1 MADLN
6 VCTFV
11 GRVTRDAVVES
22 VGAKGTQIT
31 RFAIANNTGF
41 GQYEK
46 TNFFNVQIWGKQGVA
61 VSQYLVKGKQI
72 AVTGTLENNKWQDQ
86 QGNSHDSWNLTANSI
101 TLLADAKG
109 VQQEV
114 STTAGSGY
122 TPGGESVF

>member
-31 RFAIANNTGF
+31 KFAIANNTGY

-46 TNFFNVQIWGKQGVA
+46 TNFFNVQIWGKQGVS
-61 VSQYLVKGKQI
+61 VSQYLVKGKQV
-72 AVTGTLENNKWQDQ
+72 AVSGTLENNKWTDQ
-86 QGNSHDSWNLTANSI
+86 QGQAHDSWNLTAQSV

-114 STTAGSGY
+114 NQTAGSGY
-122 TPGGESVF
+122 TPEGDSVF

>member
-31 RFAIANNTGF
+31 KFAIANNTGY

-46 TNFFNVQIWGKQGVA
+46 TNFFNVQIWGKQGVS
-61 VSQYLVKGKQI
+61 VSQYLVNGKQI
-72 AVTGTLENNKWQDQ
+72 AVSGTLENNKWTDQ
-86 QGNSHDSWNLTANSI
+86 NGNSHDSWNLTAQSVA
-101 TLLADAKG
+101 LLADAKG

-114 STTAGSGY
+114 SQTAGSGY
-122 TPGGESVF
+122 TPEGDSVF